1 MSDRRNEPPQK
12 KKRSGSAT
20 RQREKVI
27 SVRVYESERAK
38 IEANA
43 AAVDLCPSAYL
54 RVAGTGDQRP
64 REHRRPTPDMTLLA
78 QAMAQVGR
86 IGGNLAQLLKL
97 ANRGDLITA
106 NDDLDGAVGEAR
118 AFIADAQK
126 ALRG

>member
-1 MSDRRNEPPQK
+1 MSERQSQPPQK
-12 KKRSGSAT
+12 KRRSGSAK
-20 RQREKVI
+20 RQKQSI
-27 SVRVYESERAK
+27 IGVRVRDDERAK

-43 AAVDLCPSAYL
+43 AAADLCPSAYL
-54 RVAGTGDQRP
+54 RVAGTGAP
-64 REHRRPTPDMTLLA
+64 RAHERRRPTPDMTLLA

-97 ANRGDLITA
+97 ANRGEIVAA
-106 NDDLDGAVGEAR
+106 NDLDDAVDEAR